1 MQHVDEG
8 RLHAWLDGE
17 LPSAGPEGA
26 RALERHLEECA
37 VCRARADEERRIRDD
52 ASSILRRADPAE
64 HPSPGVI
71 PFPAPA
77 PARRTAR
84 PWVVLGWAASVLI
97 ALGIGW
103 MARPEPEAPIAINA
117 PPAPAPAAVGSE
129 TAAQSVPTVQSA
141 PTATVGTRP
150 ATTPAA
156 RANGGERRTVPPVG
170 VMVPDMDPAAPEPVA
185 MAEPS
190 PPPPPPAPPAE
201 MVQEPIS
208 ATPPP
213 PPPAPLP
220 PPPPPLAVA
229 EAPPPPPVASAPAA
243 ALAERT
249 TRARVESATVT
260 LRGRVTDAQGAAV
273 SGATVSVPTLAART
287 VTDANG
293 SYTLSVPAT
302 SDTVRV
308 LASRLGS
315 ASQSRSLVAQP
326 GALKTVN
333 FALAPAALALE
344 GVVVTG
350 QGVAARNRS
359 ATAAGVAA
367 PPADAWRT
375 VDRAEAERQLG
386 RPLVTVPGLP
396 LLEIELGEG
405 EGRSA
410 VRVTQ
415 RLRDGTVLSLLQW
428 RGAGARAPRPCEA
441 PDAGATCI
449 AFTRSG
455 VLVEASAPVPA
466 ATLRAHLAPLL

>member
-37 VCRARADEERRIRDD
+37 ACRARADEERRIRDD

-103 MARPEPEAPIAINA
+103 MARSEPDAPIAINA
-117 PPAPAPAAVGSE
+117 PPARPPAPAADAVGSE
-129 TAAQSVPTVQSA
+129 TAAPAVQSA
-141 PTATVGTRP
+141 PTATGVTRAP
-150 ATTPAA
+150 TTVSP
-156 RANGGERRTVPPVG
+156 RSSGGERRSDPPAPV
-170 VMVPDMDPAAPEPVA
+170 VALDVAPAAPQPVA

-190 PPPPPPAPPAE
+190 RPPPPAEIAE
-201 MVQEPIS
+201 EPVS
-208 ATPPP
+208 APP

-220 PPPPPLAVA
+220 PLAVA
-229 EAPPPPPVASAPAA
+229 ETPPPPQVPSAPAA

-249 TRARVESATVT
+249 TGARVESATATVT

-273 SGATVSVPTLAART
+273 SGAVVSVPTLAART

-302 SDTVRV
+302 SDTVQV
-308 LASRLGS
+308 VASRIGS
-315 ASQSRSLVAQP
+315 ERQSRSLIARP
-326 GALKTVN
+326 GAPKTID
-333 FALAPAALALE
+333 FALAPAALGLE

-350 QGVAARNRS
+350 QGTAARSRS
-359 ATAAGVAA
+359 AAAPRIAA

-386 RPLVTVPGLP
+386 RPLVTVPNLP

-410 VRVTQ
+410 LRVTQ
-415 RLRDGTVLSLLQW
+415 RLPDGTVLSLLQW
-428 RGAGARAPRPCEA
+428 RGAGARTPRPCAA
-441 PDAGATCI
+441 PDAGVTCI

-455 VLVEASAPVPA
+455 VLVEASAPIPA
-466 ATLRAHLAPLL
+466 DTLRAHLAPLF

>member
-8 RLHAWLDGE
+8 LLHAWLDGE
-17 LPSAGPEGA
+17 LPSAGPAGA

-37 VCRARADEERRIRDD
+37 ACRARAGEERRIRDE

-103 MARPEPEAPIAINA
+103 MARPEPDAPIAINGPA
-117 PPAPAPAAVGSE
+117 ARPPVPVVDARPERSASSAPA
-129 TAAQSVPTVQSA
+129 VQSA
-141 PTATVGTRP
+141 PAATG
-150 ATTPAA
+150 AA
-156 RANGGERRTVPPVG
+156 RNPTPVSPRADGSERRTDPFAPV
-170 VMVPDMDPAAPEPVA
+170 VALDVAPAAPEPVA
-185 MAEPS
+185 MAETSPPPPAPS
-190 PPPPPPAPPAE
+190 VKVAEEPVPPPPPP
-201 MVQEPIS
+201 S
-208 ATPPP
+208 APPP
-213 PPPAPLP
+213 PSSPPV
-220 PPPPPLAVA
+220 LAA
-229 EAPPPPPVASAPAA
+229 APPPPVASTPAA
-243 ALAERT
+243 RLAERT
-249 TRARVESATVT
+249 PGARVESAKETVT
-260 LRGRVTDAQGAAV
+260 LRGRVTDALGAAV

-302 SDTVRV
+302 SGTVQVFASRV
-308 LASRLGS
+308 GLASQG
-315 ASQSRSLVAQP
+315 RSLVARP
-326 GALKTVN
+326 GASNTLN
-333 FALAPAALALE
+333 FALGSDVLGLE

-350 QGVAARNRS
+350 QGTAARSRS
-359 ATAAGVAA
+359 ATAVGIAA

-375 VDRAEAERQLG
+375 VDRAEAERLLR
-386 RPLVTVPGLP
+386 RPLVTVPSLP

-415 RLRDGTVLSLLQW
+415 RLPDGTALSLLQW
-428 RGAGARAPRPCEA
+428 RGAGARAPHPCEA

-466 ATLRAHLAPLL
+466 ATLRATLAPLF